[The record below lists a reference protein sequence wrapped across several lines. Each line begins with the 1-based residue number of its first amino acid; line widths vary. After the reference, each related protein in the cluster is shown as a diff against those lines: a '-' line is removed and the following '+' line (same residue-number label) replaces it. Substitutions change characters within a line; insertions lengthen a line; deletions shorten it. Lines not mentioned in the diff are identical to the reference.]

1 MGFKDFEIDKII
13 NQFTS
18 TELYTFAGNAI
29 IVDVA
34 EEILC
39 MLFDS
44 EGNLMI

>member
-13 NQFTS
+13 NQFKQ
-18 TELYTFAGNAI
+18 TELYTFAGNSI

-34 EEILC
+34 EELLC
-39 MLFDS
+39 MLFDE